1 MLQQGAFG
9 QGDLRRGLSH
19 VPNDPE
25 TGVDVMTI
33 GEMDAVNRQRRQL
46 ADQAISHATHGDW
59 EAAVEANREL
69 LELGPDTDAFNRLGK
84 ALAELGR
91 HGEALE
97 AYEQALARDATN
109 RIAERNVERLR
120 VLVRQVTAGDASVPL
135 AADAKTEK
143 ASAALFIEEM
153 GKTGHARLI
162 NLAAPERL
170 APLSPGDQ
178 LVLTPSGNQLLAT
191 ISDDEIG
198 QVEPRIGTRLL
209 KLMQGGNR
217 YEAAI
222 TILNRDELRIII
234 RETFSHPANFGKV
247 SFPGSTTSR
256 GGDVR
261 PYMKGSAL
269 RYDDE
274 EESEEF
280 EEEPEEV
287 EELDT
292 TLPEFSTE
300 PELEEELLE
309 EP

>member
-1 MLQQGAFG
+1 
-9 QGDLRRGLSH
+9 
-19 VPNDPE
+19 
-25 TGVDVMTI
+25 MTI
-33 GEMDAVNRQRRQL
+33 GEVEAANRQRRQL
-46 ADQAISHATHGDW
+46 ADQAIGHATRGDW
-59 EAAVEANREL
+59 EAAVQANREL
-69 LELGPDTDAFNRLGK
+69 LELGPDTDAYNRLGK

-91 HGEALE
+91 HTEALE

-120 VLVRQVTAGDASVPL
+120 LLADRQPESSDGAAAGDGKP
-135 AADAKTEK
+135 EK
-143 ASAALFIEEM
+143 APAALFVEEM

-162 NLAAPERL
+162 NLASADKL

-178 LVLTPSGNQLLAT
+178 VILTPAGDQLVANVREE
-191 ISDDEIG
+191 EIG
-198 QVEPRIGTRLL
+198 HVEPRVGNRLV
-209 KLMQGGNR
+209 KLMSGGNR

-222 TILNRDELRIII
+222 TIISRDDVRIII
-234 RETFSHPANFGKV
+234 RETFAHPANFGKV
-247 SFPGSTTSR
+247 SFPGSSTNR

-261 PYMKGSAL
+261 PYMKGSPL

-274 EESEEF
+274 EESEEC